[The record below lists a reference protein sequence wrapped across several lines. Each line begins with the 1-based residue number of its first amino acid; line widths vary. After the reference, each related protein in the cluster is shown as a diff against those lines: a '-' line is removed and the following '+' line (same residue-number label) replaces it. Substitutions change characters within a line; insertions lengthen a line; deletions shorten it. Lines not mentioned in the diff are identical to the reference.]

1 MKMETKNNLKIVA
14 VVVGL
19 FGISAILFFYR
30 SYEEALYFSIIGIPI
45 IFIIFA
51 YQYIKKLRASRP
63 DPGLTLKTQETEK
76 LAYDLKALQSSAQN
90 LHNTYGLQT
99 DNTEAALR
107 TLTARNFPLIGINVT
122 EAEGKF
128 VTTLDE
134 LVIHKTDLDSIDN
147 VSGELSNLQSQLNN
161 DLKGFTNLISQT
173 YLSYLGTLKNSGYNI
188 EPFASNLQTAVK
200 NRRDTSDF
208 TENIRYI
215 DSITSIFRETLQS
228 CITQADKLKQKVKE
242 LGKDTSI
249 IESDLK
255 TAGDVVQSRNYRDF
269 EKATTSLSRIMKSL
283 ESTAGGDFSSIR
295 SNLLS
300 AIERIL
306 ASVEN
311 KIENEAIQN
320 LLVLKSQIK
329 SLDSASKIGE
339 LQLIEPRIIPI
350 AREIAKEVF
359 ETINK
364 NEAMIKQADFPQQF
378 YPSRMQFEKEYEDL
392 MNEPNVESYSRKFS
406 GVLQTM
412 IPVMDKSHL
421 KAKVIAIYKK
431 IEGKI
436 QSDIQ
441 QKGKVTS
448 LELKVKNP
456 EEFMELYS
464 YFHKDVLYDSFKKI
478 LSSQVLMTLYKISV
492 RVLNEEHQ
500 PLNGAEVTLKI
511 DDRVVKKDKTNTEGR
526 LILAELMK
534 SQYKISARYE
544 GYKTKIK
551 NIELNEDQAFDIELN
566 VVPLGE
572 QICKD
577 KEESLQKIL
586 PKLNDVIQ
594 KEMASKKYILSTF
607 DLKVKPEFTPCLLY
621 LWSKNNGNARFTR
634 SGNDYMVY
642 DVNVI
647 RKEIEDF
654 IDDIEIGKK
663 AKISDMV
670 DFLSA
675 PLPIKDILV
684 IIDELKKGSENY
696 KKIEYDA
703 SQIWK
708 TAA

>member
-1 MKMETKNNLKIVA
+1 MKIENKNNLKIVA
-14 VVVGL
+14 VIIGL
-19 FGISAILFFYR
+19 FSVSVILFIYR
-30 SYEEALYFSIIGIPI
+30 GYEAALYFSIIGIPV

-51 YQYIKKLRASRP
+51 SQYIKKLKTSRP

-90 LHNTYGLQT
+90 LRNTYGLQT

-107 TLTARNFPLIGINVT
+107 ILTAKNFPLIGINVAET
-122 EAEGKF
+122 EGKY
-128 VTTLDE
+128 VTVLNE
-134 LVIHKTDLDSIDN
+134 LVIQKTDLDSIDN
-147 VSGELSNLQSQLNN
+147 VSKELNDLEKQLND
-161 DLKGFTNLISQT
+161 DLKGFTNLVSQT
-173 YLSYLGTLKNSGYNI
+173 YLSYLGNLKNSGYTI
-188 EPFASNLQTAVK
+188 EPLASNLQSTIK
-200 NRRDTSDF
+200 NKKETSDI

-242 LGKDTSI
+242 LGKEISSI
-249 IESDLK
+249 ETDLK
-255 TAGDVVQSRNYRDF
+255 TAGEVVQSKNYRDF
-269 EKATTSLSRIMKSL
+269 EIGTTSLARIMHSL
-283 ESTAGGDFSSIR
+283 ESTAGVDFSSIR
-295 SNLLS
+295 SNLLN

-311 KIENEAIQN
+311 KIENESTQT
-320 LLVLKSQIK
+320 LLALKSQVMK
-329 SLDSASKIGE
+329 LDSASKIGE
-339 LQLIEPRIIPI
+339 LQLIEPRIIPT
-350 AREIAKEVF
+350 ANEIAKEVF
-359 ETINK
+359 ENINK
-364 NEAMIKQADFPQQF
+364 NEAMIKQADFPQLF
-378 YPSRMQFEKEYEDL
+378 YPTRMPFEKEYVDL
-392 MNEPNVESYSRKFS
+392 MNELNVDLYSRKFS
-406 GVLQTM
+406 GLLQIT
-412 IPVMDKSHL
+412 IPVMEKSHL

-441 QKGKVTS
+441 QKGKVTAAD
-448 LELKVKNP
+448 LKVKNP

-478 LSSQVLMTLYKISV
+478 LSSQVSMNLYKISV

-511 DDRVVKKDKTNTEGR
+511 DDRVIKKDKTDKEGR
-526 LILAELMK
+526 LILGELMK
-534 SQYKISARYE
+534 SPYKISAKYE

-551 NIELNEDQAFDIELN
+551 NVELNEDYVFDIELN

-594 KEMASKKYILSTF
+594 KEIASKKYILSTF
-607 DLKVKPEFTPCLLY
+607 DLKIKPEFTPCLLY
-621 LWSKNNGNARFTR
+621 LFSKNNGNAGFTR

-647 RKEIEDF
+647 RKEIKDF

-675 PLPIKDILV
+675 PLQTKDILV
-684 IIDELKKGSENY
+684 IISELKKGSDDH

-708 TAA
+708 T

>member
-1 MKMETKNNLKIVA
+1 VA
-14 VVVGL
+14 VIIGL
-19 FGISAILFFYR
+19 FSVSVILFIYR
-30 SYEEALYFSIIGIPI
+30 GYEAALYFSIIGIPI

-51 YQYIKKLRASRP
+51 SQYIKKLKTSRP

-90 LHNTYGLQT
+90 LRNTYGLQT
-99 DNTEAALR
+99 DNTETALR
-107 TLTARNFPLIGINVT
+107 TLTTKNFPLIGINVT
-122 EAEGKF
+122 ETEGKY
-128 VTTLDE
+128 VTVLNE
-134 LVIHKTDLDSIDN
+134 LVIQKTDLDSIDN
-147 VSGELSNLQSQLNN
+147 VSKELNDLESQLN
-161 DLKGFTNLISQT
+161 DELKGFTNIVSQT
-173 YLSYLGTLKNSGYNI
+173 YLSYLNTLKNSGYNI
-188 EPFASNLQTAVK
+188 EPLASNLQSTIK
-200 NRRDTSDF
+200 NKKETSDI

-228 CITQADKLKQKVKE
+228 CITQADKLKQKVNE
-242 LGKDTSI
+242 LGKDISI

-255 TAGDVVQSRNYRDF
+255 TAGEVVQSRNYRDF
-269 EKATTSLSRIMKSL
+269 EISTTSLARIMHSL
-283 ESTAGGDFSSIR
+283 ESSAGGDFSSIR
-295 SNLLS
+295 SNLLN

-311 KIENEAIQN
+311 KIENEATQN
-320 LLVLKSQIK
+320 LLALKSQVMK
-329 SLDSASKIGE
+329 LDSASKIGE
-339 LQLIEPRIIPI
+339 LQLIEPRIIPT
-350 AREIAKEVF
+350 ASEIAKEVF
-359 ETINK
+359 ENINK
-364 NEAMIKQADFPQQF
+364 NEAMIKQADFPQLF
-378 YPSRMQFEKEYEDL
+378 YPARMPFEKEYADL
-392 MNEPNVESYSRKFS
+392 MSELNVDSYSRKFS
-406 GVLQTM
+406 GLLQII
-412 IPVMDKSHL
+412 IPVMEKSHL

-441 QKGKVTS
+441 HKGKITATD
-448 LELKVKNP
+448 LKVKNP

-478 LSSQVLMTLYKISV
+478 LSSQVSMTLYKISV

-511 DDRVVKKDKTNTEGR
+511 DDRVVKKDKTDKEGR
-526 LILAELMK
+526 LILGELMK
-534 SQYKISARYE
+534 SKYKISAKYE

-566 VVPLGE
+566 VVPLGD
-572 QICKD
+572 QLCKD

-586 PKLNDVIQ
+586 PKLNDIIQ
-594 KEMASKKYILSTF
+594 KEIASKKYILSTF
-607 DLKVKPEFTPCLLY
+607 DLKIKPEFTPCLLY
-621 LWSKNNGNARFTR
+621 LWSKNNGNTGFTR

-675 PLPIKDILV
+675 PLPTKDILV
-684 IIDELKKGSENY
+684 IIGELKKGSDDHKN
-696 KKIEYDA
+696 IEYDA

-708 TAA
+708 T